1 MKQSLNTR
9 LLVVFGLIVA
19 LVALAGGT
27 ATWFIWKSR
36 GDYRSLYASTQATG
50 ALAEAN
56 SALWELRYATP
67 QAMLADDEGTRK
79 LAANEGKL
87 YEKVE
92 AALKTY
98 ADSGINEDES
108 AALAKTRE
116 AFQRYKEVRPKW
128 FELRLAGK
136 ADEAKAFRAEAMTP
150 LGSSL
155 VKAFNQQVELQTRAA
170 DANSHRLAETAA
182 RVGWVVIG
190 IGVLALAVVVLLAH
204 WIVGILTGPLARAT
218 EVAGSIAR
226 GDLANRIAVDNG
238 PLASLQVA
246 LRDMQASLAK
256 TVSAVR
262 DNANSVAGAGNKIA
276 LGNRD
281 LSSRTEEQA
290 ASLEETAASMEQLSS
305 TVRQNAENSR
315 QANELAQAASAVA
328 SRGGEVVAQVVGTMK
343 GINASS
349 KEIADIIGVIDGI
362 AFQTNILALNA
373 AVEAARAGEQ
383 GRGFAVVAS
392 EVRSLAQRSAEA
404 AKAIKSLI
412 SASVERVD
420 EGTALV
426 DQAGATMLEVVNS
439 IRRVT
444 TLMGEISSASS
455 EQSAGV
461 AQVSQAVAQMDR
473 ATQQNASL
481 VQESSSAADNLKS
494 QASQLVDAV
503 AVFKLA

>member
-9 LLVVFGLIVA
+9 LLVVFGLIVS
-19 LVALAGGT
+19 LIALAGAT
-27 ATWFIWKSR
+27 ASWFAWKSR
-36 GDYRSLYASTQATG
+36 GDYRALYASTVATG
-50 ALAEAN
+50 ALADAN
-56 SALWELRYATP
+56 NALWELRYATP
-67 QAMLADDEGTRK
+67 QALLADEEGARK
-79 LAANEGKL
+79 IAANEAKL
-87 YEKVE
+87 YDKVE
-92 AALKTY
+92 AALGTY
-98 ADSGINEDES
+98 AASNISADEA
-108 AALAKTRE
+108 AALVQTRE
-116 AFQRYKEVRPKW
+116 AFKRYKEVRPKW
-128 FELRLAGK
+128 FELHLAGK
-136 ADEAKAFRAEAMTP
+136 ADEAKALRAQAMTP
-150 LGSSL
+150 LGASL
-155 VKAFNQQVELQTRAA
+155 VKAFSQQVSLQTQAA
-170 DANSHRLAETAA
+170 DGSSRALSDKAA
-182 RVGWVVIG
+182 GVAWVVIG
-190 IGVLALAVVVLLAH
+190 ISALALLVTVLLAR
-204 WIVGILTGPLARAT
+204 WIVRILTGPLARAT
-218 EVAGSIAR
+218 EVAGSIAD
-226 GDLANRIAVDNG
+226 GHLANHIAVESG
-238 PLASLQVA
+238 PLASLQTA
-246 LRDMQASLAK
+246 LRDMQTSLAT
-256 TVSAVR
+256 TVSVVR
-262 DNANSVAGAGNKIA
+262 DNAQRVAGAGGKIA

-305 TVRQNAENSR
+305 TVRQNAENAR
-315 QANELAQAASAVA
+315 QANQLAQTASSVA

-404 AKAIKSLI
+404 AKAIKALI

-426 DQAGATMLEVVNS
+426 DQAGSTMLEVVDS

-444 TLMGEISSASS
+444 VLMGEISSASS

-481 VQESSSAADNLKS
+481 VQESTHAADDLKA
-494 QASQLVDAV
+494 QASRLVEAV